1 MLECACTALK
11 GHLCS
16 SLTNSTFSDVML
28 LACNQSWWEYFHH
41 GNWQTQQIRASPPP
55 TEPVVK
61 HLPAHLWAGLTVI
74 ASDTAPFYAQVRWGP
89 FSSWQVSRAF
99 YQLKS
104 FTGLGLDCFGSIS
117 HFRFVCCGCPNN
129 VFPRGTGLP
138 SLLKH
143 KRSQPIREEFEA
155 QDAGHCCKEKIQ
167 RKVNLGKLNTMKEE

>member
-1 MLECACTALK
+1 MLECTCTALK
-11 GHLCS
+11 GHLR
-16 SLTNSTFSDVML
+16 SLLSNSTFSDVML

-41 GNWQTQQIRASPPP
+41 GNWQTQQIGAPPAP
-55 TEPVVK
+55 EPVVK
-61 HLPAHLWAGLTVI
+61 HLPVHLWAGLTVI
-74 ASDTAPFYAQVRWGP
+74 ASDTAPFYAQVRWDP

-99 YQLKS
+99 YQVKS

-129 VFPRGTGLP
+129 IFPRGTGLP

-167 RKVNLGKLNTMKEE
+167 RKVNGRKRNTMKEQ